1 MKKIMMMIAMLAIPF
16 AMQAQ
21 TKFHDVEANEAKGA
35 VKTMTMDMMGMSQS
49 IEFSEAGKMVNSS
62 LMSDAVYDENGY
74 LTSVKMSFQG
84 QSTTVKITWEN
95 GRMKSRSLNVM
106 GNDITNT
113 YNYDENGVVTSE
125 SINMGGQL
133 FEIPYSDYKFDEHG
147 NWISRKSKMMGQ
159 EMTTTRTFTYY

>member
-106 GNDITNT
+106 GNDVINT

-125 SINMGGQL
+125 SINRGGQL
-133 FEIPYSDYKFDEHG
+133 IEIPYSDYKFDDKG
-147 NWISRKSKMMGQ
+147 NWISRKAKMMGQ